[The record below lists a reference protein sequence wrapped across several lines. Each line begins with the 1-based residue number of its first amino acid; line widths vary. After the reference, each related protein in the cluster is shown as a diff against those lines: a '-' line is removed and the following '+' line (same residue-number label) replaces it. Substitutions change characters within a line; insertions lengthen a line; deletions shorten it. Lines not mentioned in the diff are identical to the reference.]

1 MKNIVALVASLLVG
15 LLAASVSAQCVNGVC
30 QVPTRAPVLPQ
41 VQRAMHSVLEAQ
53 PVRSTAV
60 AVAKA
65 GYQLPQHVVNNYRQQ
80 HAVVAQ
86 RPQYRVI
93 WTRPVIV
100 TNRYLI
106 R

>member
-1 MKNIVALVASLLVG
+1 MKNVLAIVVALVLG
-15 LLAASVSAQCVNGVC
+15 LIATTVSAQCANGVC

-60 AVAKA
+60 AVVRS
-65 GYQLPQHVVNNYRQQ
+65 GYPFPQHVVNNYRQQ
-80 HAVVAQ
+80 QQFA
-86 RPQYRVI
+86 PQYRVI
-93 WTRPVIV
+93 WSRPVIV
-100 TNRYLI
+100 TNRYLSGN